1 MEEYRAM
8 IAALEATGIPFREDG
23 WHDAKTPH
31 PAAPYGEY
39 AIDGGDELRGDDH
52 RQLASLTGTV
62 DLFVKGSG
70 LDLKNQVEEALDGCM
85 ISWELNSR
93 QYEPDT
99 RLTHYEWLFEV
110 I

>member
-1 MEEYRAM
+1 MSEYEAM

-23 WHDAKTPH
+23 WHDERTPH

-62 DLFVKGSG
+62 A
-70 LDLKNQVEEALDGCM
+70 QVEDALDGCM

-110 I
+110 L